1 MPMKR
6 RDFITLLGIAA
17 ASWPLAAQAQQP
29 TMPVVGFLN
38 SALAVKWSPFVAAF
52 RQGLSETGYVEGQNV
67 GIEFRWAEGH
77 YDRLPGLAADL
88 VRAGVAVIV
97 ATGGATSAL
106 AAKQTTTTIPIVFST
121 GGDPIKEGL
130 VASINRPGGNITGVN
145 LLTTGLEAKR
155 LEILHAVVPNA
166 SIIGALINPNN
177 ANAEVQSA
185 MVQDAGRTMGTP
197 VKARIV
203 ASLNRPEENI
213 TGITWF
219 GGDLAGKRVALLH
232 DIVPN
237 IATIGL
243 LANPSDLDESSQ
255 RADAQSVAGRLNL
268 KLVVM
273 NASTEREIDVA
284 FATFAEQKVGAV
296 VITSDPFLLSRR
308 EQIVSLA
315 ARQAMPIVGS
325 VREYVAAGG
334 LMSYGNSLKEAY
346 RHAGLYVGRILRGAS
361 RATFRSNG
369 WANLSSSSISQPLR
383 RSG

>member
-1 MPMKR
+1 MR
-6 RDFITLLGIAA
+6 RREFITLLGGTAIG
-17 ASWPLAAQAQQP
+17 WPLPARAQQP
-29 TMPVVGFLN
+29 TMPVIGFLN

-88 VRAGVAVIV
+88 VCAGVAVIV

-185 MVQDAGRTMGTP
+185 MVQDAGRTMG
-197 VKARIV
+197 
-203 ASLNRPEENI
+203 
-213 TGITWF
+213 
-219 GGDLAGKRVALLH
+219 
-232 DIVPN
+232 
-237 IATIGL
+237 
-243 LANPSDLDESSQ
+243 
-255 RADAQSVAGRLNL
+255 
-268 KLVVM
+268 
-273 NASTEREIDVA
+273 
-284 FATFAEQKVGAV
+284 QKVLILHASSERDFEAV
-296 VITSDPFLLSRR
+296 LATMVQSRIDALIVGSDPFFNSQRDKLIDLT
-308 EQIVSLA
+308 
-315 ARQAMPIVGS
+315 ARYRIPAIYEWHEFVQ
-325 VREYVAAGG
+325 AGG
-334 LMSYGNSLKEAY
+334 LMSYGSNLADGYHQVGIYAGRVLKGEKPGDLPIVQSTKVQFAINLKT
-346 RHAGLYVGRILRGAS
+346 ANALGVTVPLPLLGRADEVIE
-361 RATFRSNG
+361 
-369 WANLSSSSISQPLR
+369 
-383 RSG
+383 